1 MPKYTVYLGSRRYV
15 TEKTVPV
22 EAKNSEQ
29 ACNIAISHEKRMR
42 YAIAR
47 RVQNDVV
54 KTTE

>member
-47 RVQNDVV
+47 RVENDA
-54 KTTE
+54 ERDE